1 MHRLAF
7 LGPPGA
13 GKGTQATELA
23 RRMGLVHLSTG
34 DLLRAAVRQRTALG
48 EEADRYMR
56 AGALVPDALVLGLIA
71 ERLRAPEATAGLLFD
86 GFPRT
91 VAQAEALEQL
101 TPVEVVVFFDLPEAM
116 VVQRLTERRSCPT
129 CGTVYNL
136 RTQPPARS
144 GVCDRDGTTLLQRT
158 DDTAEAVHHRF
169 VAYRENTEPLLD
181 FYRERGRLRVLDARG
196 SPAEVGARL
205 RALLAA

>member
-13 GKGTQATELA
+13 GKGTQAAELA